1 MASTKGRK
9 GKVGKN
15 KTRIK
20 VYYGNGR
27 NLWNKARK
35 IVHHLRKY
43 KDDTTAQKALRELGA
58 AMQLGMQRDFE
69 EMYDVG
75 RN

>member
-27 NLWNKARK
+27 DLWNKARK
-35 IVHHLRKY
+35 IVHHLREY
-43 KDDTTAQKALRELGA
+43 KDDLVAQKALRELGA
-58 AMQLGMQRDFE
+58 AMSLGMQRDFQE
-69 EMYDVG
+69 QY
-75 RN
+75 NP